1 MKQGEF
7 KFTYEVYDS
16 INELPAEDAALL
28 QTAQQ
33 ATGKSWSPYSHFRV
47 GAAARLKSGTVI
59 SGANQENASYPAGI
73 CAERVLMSAIT
84 AVYPG
89 EAINTMAI
97 TYEGDGVVSDH
108 PISPCGIC
116 RQSFQEFEHRTDSP
130 IRLIMGGKE
139 GKIYVVPSA
148 SLLLPLA
155 FTADELL

>member
-1 MKQGEF
+1 
-7 KFTYEVYDS
+7 
-16 INELPAEDAALL
+16 
-28 QTAQQ
+28 
-33 ATGKSWSPYSHFRV
+33 
-47 GAAARLKSGTVI
+47 LKNGTVI

-84 AVYPG
+84 AVYAG
-89 EAINTMAI
+89 EAIDTMAV

-139 GKIYVVPSA
+139 GKIYVLPSA